1 MRINYK
7 FKKNIMK
14 KYTGFFRLFF
24 FVSLMILLFPGCDY
38 SLFGIKGV
46 GETITQEIFLENF
59 DKIDMA
65 IDADVVFYKGD
76 TQKIEIEAQQN
87 IIANIKTKVKSGKW
101 DIEYDKNVGRHNP
114 VKIYITLPEISQ
126 IILSGSGDIYSED
139 TFDVENLKLSISGS
153 GDIDFAVNT
162 DNTDISVSGSGNIFL
177 EGGTID
183 QDISVSGSGNCKC
196 FSFFSTKSNVSI
208 SGSGNCEVFAR
219 DDLIVN
225 ISGSGNVY
233 YKGNPDINSHITGS
247 GDVIDEN

>member
-1 MRINYK
+1 MKNY
-7 FKKNIMK
+7 
-14 KYTGFFRLFF
+14 TDLFRLFF
-24 FVSLMILLFPGCDY
+24 FVSLIILLFPGCDN
-38 SLFGIKGV
+38 SLFRLKGT
-46 GETITQEIFLENF
+46 GETVTQEIFLENF

-65 IDADVVFYKGD
+65 IDANIFLYKGD
-76 TQKIEIEAQQN
+76 TQKIEIEAQKN
-87 IIANIKTKVKSGKW
+87 IIENIKVNVRSGKW
-101 DIEYDKNVGRHNP
+101 NIDYDETVGKHNP

-139 TFDVENLKLSISGS
+139 TFDVENLKLLIPGS

-162 DNTDISVSGSGNIFL
+162 DNADISVSGSGTVFL
-177 EGGTID
+177 EGNTID

-196 FSFFSTKSNVSI
+196 FSFFSEKTDISI

-219 DDLIVN
+219 DNLLVD

-233 YKGNPDINSHITGS
+233 YKGNPDISSHITGS